1 MELVS
6 ILMFVALPPIAG
18 VLTQVYVYRNN
29 INRTIAG
36 SIIIGFGVGCI
47 PLIGIG
53 YWLNEQNSID
63 RVVAVILIYLCTGY
77 SFFHANNMGET
88 SRRVRISLELANA
101 PDGLTY
107 ENILDRYNSHIQV
120 KRRLARLLEAG
131 DIEQSGAAFCLKK
144 RRILAIYYVVYL
156 FRHLVFGSMAH

>member
-1 MELVS
+1 
-6 ILMFVALPPIAG
+6 
-18 VLTQVYVYRNN
+18 
-29 INRTIAG
+29 
-36 SIIIGFGVGCI
+36 
-47 PLIGIG
+47 
-53 YWLNEQNSID
+53 
-63 RVVAVILIYLCTGY
+63 
-77 SFFHANNMGET
+77 MGET

-101 PDGLTY
+101 SGGLTY
-107 ENILDRYNSHIQV
+107 KQILDRYNSDIQV